1 MCFWLMFNPL
11 FSPSDGDTVEIR
23 VGADGKTLHIRDN
36 QAADEPIK
44 VSATPERG
52 Q

>member
-1 MCFWLMFNPL
+1 MCFWLICDPP
-11 FSPSDGDTVEIR
+11 FSPSDGDAVEIR

-36 QAADEPIK
+36 HAADEPIK